1 MTGGWI
7 PAFAGMTYKNMK
19 TSAGS
24 LKKGDFLF
32 YQGEIWQIQKAD
44 FYSPGKGSALMKT
57 KIKNLITGKNIDY
70 TLKTAETAETIDVE
84 SIELQYLY
92 KDAENLH
99 FMDERTYQQY
109 TIPASIVGRA
119 TDFML
124 EGNKYFVYIHDE
136 KPLTVRPQMSVR
148 LKVTETE
155 DAAKGDTVTGAK
167 KPAKVET
174 GVIIQVPLFVKVGD
188 TVAINPETG

>member
-1 MTGGWI
+1 MTNV
-7 PAFAGMTYKNMK
+7 FFMK

-32 YQGEIWQIQKAD
+32 YQGDIWQIQKAD

-57 KIKNLITGKNIDY
+57 KIKNLISGKNIDY
-70 TLKTAETAETIDVE
+70 TLKTAETTETIDVE

-99 FMDERTYQQY
+99 FMNERTYQQY
-109 TIPASIVGRA
+109 TVPLGVVGKA

-124 EGNKYFVYIHDE
+124 EGSKYFVYIHND
-136 KPLTVRPQMSVR
+136 KPLTVRPQMNAH
-148 LKVTETE
+148 LKVIETE
-155 DAAKGDTVTGAK
+155 DAVKGDTVSGAK

-188 TVAINPETG
+188 TISINPETGEYTERVKS

>member
-1 MTGGWI
+1 
-7 PAFAGMTYKNMK
+7 MK

-24 LKKGDFLF
+24 LKKGDFLY

-57 KIKNLITGKNIDY
+57 KIKNLISGKNIDY

-99 FMDERTYQQY
+99 FMNERTYQQY
-109 TIPASIVGRA
+109 DVPVEIVGTA
-119 TDFML
+119 TNFML
-124 EGNKYFVYIHDE
+124 EGNKYFVYIHED
-136 KPLTVRPQMSVR
+136 KPLTVRPPTSVK
-148 LKVTETE
+148 LKVIETE
-155 DAAKGDTVTGAK
+155 DAVKGDTVSGAK

-174 GVIIQVPLFVKVGD
+174 SVIIQVPLFVKVGD
-188 TVAINPETG
+188 TIAINPETGEYTERVKT